1 MPQEENTKTATPS
14 ADRPNSA
21 RNTDRASDER
31 YDAQR
36 VETKWAE
43 RWQQDASLYAADRAS
58 DPTQLTKKKY
68 YVLEM
73 LPYPSGALHMGHVR
87 NYAIGD
93 ALARYMWMN
102 GYNVLHPMGW
112 DSFGLPAENAAIQ
125 NNTPPREWTLR
136 NIANMKAQ
144 MKRLGFAYDWSREVT
159 TCLPEYYRWNQWF
172 FLKLFEQGLAYRKKS
187 KVNWCPKC
195 ATVLANEQ
203 VVDGCC
209 WRHEDTLVEQRELEQ
224 WFVRTTKYA
233 DELLSGLDKLEGWPE
248 KVRTMQRNW
257 IGRSEG
263 TLVDFKLDYAENH
276 TGLGP
281 AGSTI
286 PVFTTRVDT
295 IFGATSVQ
303 LAPEHPIVKDL
314 AAANPDLRAQVDQL
328 IGEQRMAKEAGDI
341 GEIEKHGVFTGRY
354 AINPFNSERVPVW
367 VANYILMDYGTGAIM
382 SVPAHDERDYEFAKK
397 YNLEIRL
404 VILPMSN
411 DPDETVAEPTLPFVG
426 HEGMLVNS
434 GRYNRLACD
443 EAIRVM
449 SAYAEENKFGKATVT
464 YRLKDWGISRQRYW
478 GTPIPMLYCEKD
490 GIVAVPE
497 KDLPVIL
504 PYNVEVTLAGGSP
517 LGNVPEFVNATC
529 PKCGG
534 PARRETD
541 TMDTFV
547 DSSWYF
553 YRYTDARNDRAPFDG
568 KTAQYW
574 FPIDQYIGGV
584 EHAILHLI
592 YSRFW
597 TKFMRDL
604 GMITND
610 EPVDRLFTQGMVI
623 KDGRK
628 MSKNLGNVVSP
639 DMMVARYGA
648 DAARLYSLFAA
659 PPDRD
664 LDWQDSG
671 IEGIQRFLGRVYR
684 FVVRNAPSVETLLA
698 TSSSPSS
705 GTPPPETLQATS
717 LQPAARAIQRK
728 LHQTIKRVSD
738 DFQGRWHFNTCISA
752 IMELVNVLYGAEE
765 AIARNE
771 VPAVFLADV
780 QRNLVL
786 LLAPFAPYLAHE
798 LWEMLGEKGNLLKA
812 PWPKFD
818 AELAKEEELEIPVQ
832 VNGKLRSRI
841 VVSAD
846 ATEETVLER
855 ALADEKV
862 RALIAGKQLVKKI
875 YVSGKLVNIVVK

>member
-1 MPQEENTKTATPS
+1 MKVYPAMPIGDKDGATIVNGS
-14 ADRPNSA
+14 RTDATSSNSRPN
-21 RNTDRASDER
+21 DER

-36 VETKWAE
+36 VETKWFE
-43 RWQQDASLYAADRAS
+43 RWQSDPTLYAAERHS
-58 DPTQLTKKKY
+58 NKKKY

-87 NYAIGD
+87 NYSIGD

-125 NNTPPREWTLR
+125 NNTPPRQWTLS
-136 NIANMKAQ
+136 NIAKMKAQ
-144 MKRLGFAYDWSREVT
+144 MNRLGFAYDWAREVT

-172 FLKLFEQGLAYRKKS
+172 FVKLFERGLAYRKKS

-195 ATVLANEQ
+195 CTVLANEQ
-203 VVDGCC
+203 VVNGRC
-209 WRHEDTLVEQRELEQ
+209 WRHEDTIVEQRDLEQ
-224 WFVRTTKYA
+224 WALRITKYA
-233 DELLSGLDKLEGWPE
+233 DELLRDLDKLPGWPE

-263 TLVDFKLDYAENH
+263 TLVDFKLDGAA
-276 TGLGP
+276 G
-281 AGSTI
+281 ASGSTVT
-286 PVFTTRVDT
+286 VFTTRVDT
-295 IFGATSVQ
+295 IFGATSLQ
-303 LAPEHPIVKDL
+303 LAPEHPIVNDL
-314 AAANPDLRAQVDQL
+314 AATNADLRAKVDQL
-328 IGEQRMAKEAGDI
+328 IAEQKKAKETGDI
-341 GEIEKHGVFTGRY
+341 GEIEKHGVPTGRY
-354 AINPFNSERVPVW
+354 AINPFNGEKVPVW
-367 VANYILMDYGTGAIM
+367 VANYILTDYGTGAIM

-397 YNLEIRL
+397 YKLEIRL
-404 VILPMSN
+404 VILPNSN
-411 DPDETVAEPTLPFVG
+411 DPEETMAEPPLPFTA
-426 HEGMLVNS
+426 HDGMLINS
-434 GRYNRLACD
+434 GPYGGMSCAD
-443 EAIRVM
+443 AIKKM
-449 SAYAEENKFGKATVT
+449 SAYAEQKGFGKATVT

-497 KDLPVIL
+497 KDLPVVL
-504 PYNVEVTLAGGSP
+504 PENVDITLTGGSP
-517 LGNVPEFVNATC
+517 LERVPGFVNATC

-553 YRYTDARNDRAPFDG
+553 YRYTDARNDHAPFDSQQ
-568 KTAQYW
+568 AQYW
-574 FPIDQYIGGV
+574 FGDKGIDQYIGGV

-604 GMITND
+604 GLITNE
-610 EPVDRLFTQGMVI
+610 EPVERLFTQGMVI
-623 KDGRK
+623 KDGAK
-628 MSKNLGNVVSP
+628 MSKSLGNVVSP
-639 DMMVARYGA
+639 DEMVARYGA

-684 FVVRNAPSVETLLA
+684 FLVRNAQTNIESRGASESL
-698 TSSSPSS
+698 SP
-705 GTPPPETLQATS
+705 E
-717 LQPAARAIQRK
+717 ARAIQRK

-752 IMELVNVLYGAEE
+752 IMELVNALYGAED
-765 AIARNE
+765 AIAKRA
-771 VPAVFLADV
+771 VPAAFLAEV
-780 QRNLVL
+780 QRDLVL

-798 LWEMLGEKGNLLKA
+798 LWEMLGQKESLLRA
-812 PWPKFD
+812 PWPKYD
-818 AELAKEEELEIPVQ
+818 AELAKEEEIEIPVQ
-832 VNGKLRSRI
+832 ISGKLRSR
-841 VVSAD
+841 VTVPAD
-846 ATEETVLER
+846 AAEDFVLER
-855 ALADEKV
+855 ALADEKIKAAV
-862 RALIAGKQLVKKI
+862 AGKQIVKKI
-875 YVSGKLVNIVVK
+875 YVPGKMVNLVVK